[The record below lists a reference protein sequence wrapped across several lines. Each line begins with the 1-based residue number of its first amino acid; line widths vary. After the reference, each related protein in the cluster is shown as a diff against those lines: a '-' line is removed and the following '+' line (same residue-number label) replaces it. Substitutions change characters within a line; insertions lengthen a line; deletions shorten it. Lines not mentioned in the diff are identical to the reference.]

1 MNHAS
6 VSRVCESEHPRK
18 EPRYTGAES
27 LIELGMEGENVL
39 VGELESGNRS
49 ASRCRGIRPLI
60 AYGVEGFLDLTESIP
75 FDKYTCS
82 NHHQADKDECSRLSN
97 VDEWV
102 ADVIY
107 NRRVDIIAELD
118 RSDCWEWELGGGKSR
133 GGIGECGV
141 DLALE
146 GVEGLIN
153 EV

>member
-1 MNHAS
+1 MNHTR

-18 EPRYTGAES
+18 EPRYTGTER
-27 LIELGMEGENVL
+27 LIELGMEGKNVL
-39 VGELESGNRS
+39 VGELESGNGS
-49 ASRCRGIRPLI
+49 ASRRRGIRPLI
-60 AYGVEGFLDLTESIP
+60 AYGVEGFLDLAESISL
-75 FDKYTCS
+75 DKCTTHGS

-97 VDEWV
+97 VDERV

-118 RSDCWEWELGGGKSR
+118 RSDCWEWELGGGESG

-153 EV
+153 